1 MKHLLYGGLLLAAL
15 CLWACRDD
23 NLSLGKSLVESSFY
37 NVYVDTCTVDIS
49 TVKLDSIETGGD
61 SVCQLGHY
69 SDDVWGEV
77 YSSYYA
83 EYSVTNFTPSADNAY
98 LLDSLVL
105 RLIPSGHFWGDT
117 LQEQRISIYQLRYP
131 IVLDND
137 EELYNTTSQLLKET
151 PLTTFTYL
159 PRPGAKREVEVRLPD
174 ALGREFLE
182 DIVAQD
188 DRFNSQDNFK
198 KYFPGLAFKAEA
210 DGGCITGFMVNDT
223 AMSLNL
229 YYREVAVE
237 SEEKSLTFSVNM
249 DYAYTGIKQ
258 DCSDSPLS
266 VVTGG
271 LENLVHSTDMDNRAY
286 MQGLTGYYN
295 QLEFPYLND
304 LQSRGEIVSIEEAV
318 LCLYPLAKSYNEVSQ
333 LPEDIR
339 LYITDE
345 NNVLED
351 YVYGSDGVTVQTGD
365 LVVDEMYG
373 KETYYS
379 FDLTEFIRNNFG
391 TWGSK
396 RQKLLMSM
404 NDDDCATTFNQVVFT
419 NEPGQDRQCRLK
431 VRFKTYNE
439 Q

>member
-15 CLWACRDD
+15 CLWACRDG
-23 NLSLGKSLVESSFY
+23 NLGLGKSLVESSFY

-137 EELYNTTSQLLKET
+137 EELYNTTSQLLEET

-188 DRFNSQDNFK
+188 DRFNSRTISRNT
-198 KYFPGLAFKAEA
+198 FPDWLSRPRP
-210 DGGCITGFMVNDT
+210 T
-223 AMSLNL
+223 
-229 YYREVAVE
+229 VAV
-237 SEEKSLTFSVNM
+237 
-249 DYAYTGIKQ
+249 
-258 DCSDSPLS
+258 
-266 VVTGG
+266 
-271 LENLVHSTDMDNRAY
+271 
-286 MQGLTGYYN
+286 
-295 QLEFPYLND
+295 
-304 LQSRGEIVSIEEAV
+304 
-318 LCLYPLAKSYNEVSQ
+318 
-333 LPEDIR
+333 LPA
-339 LYITDE
+339 
-345 NNVLED
+345 
-351 YVYGSDGVTVQTGD
+351 S
-365 LVVDEMYG
+365 
-373 KETYYS
+373 
-379 FDLTEFIRNNFG
+379 
-391 TWGSK
+391 W
-396 RQKLLMSM
+396 
-404 NDDDCATTFNQVVFT
+404 
-419 NEPGQDRQCRLK
+419 
-431 VRFKTYNE
+431 
-439 Q
+439 